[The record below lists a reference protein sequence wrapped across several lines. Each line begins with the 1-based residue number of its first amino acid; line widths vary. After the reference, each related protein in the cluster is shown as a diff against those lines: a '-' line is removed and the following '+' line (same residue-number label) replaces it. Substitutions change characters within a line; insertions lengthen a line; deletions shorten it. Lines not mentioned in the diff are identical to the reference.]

1 MLERCDF
8 VATLPAADIER
19 AKAWYR
25 DKLGLEPL
33 EEHEGAVMYRA
44 GPSTFQLYPTQL
56 AGTAQN
62 TLGAWYADDI
72 EAVVTELQS
81 RGVEFEEYDFPGL
94 KTEDGIADLGFE
106 RSAWFKDSE
115 GNTLAIAQLANQ

>member
-1 MLERCDF
+1 MLERFDF
-8 VATLPAADIER
+8 VATLPAADLER

-25 DKLGLEPL
+25 DKLGLEPA
-33 EEHEGAVMYRA
+33 EKHEGALVYRA
-44 GPSTFQLYPTQL
+44 GPSAFQLYPTQH
-56 AGTAQN
+56 AGTARN
-62 TLGAWYADDI
+62 TLGVWYADDI
-72 EAVVTELQS
+72 DAVVADLRS

-115 GNTLAIAQLANQ
+115 GNTLAIAQLANR

>member
-1 MLERCDF
+1 MLEGFDF
-8 VATLPAADIER
+8 VATLPAVDIDR

-33 EEHEGAVMYRA
+33 EEHEGAVVYRA
-44 GPSTFQLYPTQL
+44 GPSTFQLYPTQN

-62 TLGAWYADDI
+62 TLGAWYADDV
-72 EAVVTELQS
+72 EAVVAELRS

-115 GNTLAIAQLANQ
+115 GNTLAIAQLANR

>member
-1 MLERCDF
+1 MLERFDF
-8 VATLPAADIER
+8 VATLPAADIDR

-25 DKLGLEPL
+25 DKLGLEPV
-33 EEHEGAVMYRA
+33 EEHEGALMYRA
-44 GPSTFQLYPTQL
+44 GPSTFQLYPTQH

-72 EAVVTELQS
+72 EAVVGELRS
-81 RGVEFEEYDFPGL
+81 RGVEFEEYNFPGL
-94 KTEDGIADLGFE
+94 KTDGGIADLGFE

-115 GNTLAIAQLANQ
+115 GNTLAIAQLAKR

>member
-1 MLERCDF
+1 MLERFDF

-44 GPSTFQLYPTQL
+44 GPSTFQLYPTQH
-56 AGTAQN
+56 AGTARN

-72 EAVVTELQS
+72 KAVVGELRS

-94 KTEDGIADLGFE
+94 KTEGGIADLGFE

-115 GNTLAIAQLANQ
+115 GNTLAIAQLAKR

>member
-1 MLERCDF
+1 MLERFDF
-8 VATLPAADIER
+8 VATLPAADIDR

-25 DKLGLEPL
+25 DKLELEPV
-33 EEHEGAVMYRA
+33 EEHEGAVVYRA

-62 TLGAWYADDI
+62 TLGVWYADDI
-72 EAVVTELQS
+72 DAVVADLRS

-115 GNTLAIAQLANQ
+115 GNTLGVAQLANR

>member
-1 MLERCDF
+1 MLERFDF
-8 VATLPAADIER
+8 VATLPAADIDR

-25 DKLGLEPL
+25 DKLELEPV
-33 EEHEGAVMYRA
+33 EEHEGAVVYRA

-62 TLGAWYADDI
+62 TLGVWYADDI
-72 EAVVTELQS
+72 DAVVADLRS

-115 GNTLAIAQLANQ
+115 GNTLGVAQLANQ

>member
-1 MLERCDF
+1 MLEGFDF

>member
-1 MLERCDF
+1 MLERFDF
-8 VATLPAADIER
+8 VATLPTADLER

-25 DKLGLEPL
+25 DKLGLEPA
-33 EEHEGAVMYRA
+33 EEHEGALVYRA
-44 GPSTFQLYPTQL
+44 GPSTFQLYPTQH

-62 TLGAWYADDI
+62 TLGVWYADDI
-72 EAVVTELQS
+72 DAVVADLRS

-115 GNTLAIAQLANQ
+115 GNTLAIAQLANR